1 MKILTIIRLAGYFFF
16 TGVLLLSVFIP
27 EILYIFFLVK
37 STVNYDGLWL
47 IGFWLISSINMIVL
61 YTISCLAF
69 GLIHSRICGVFLP
82 DVKPG
87 VYHHDTDEAKLY
99 AVRMVS
105 PAIYKSFLKTFS
117 FVPHL
122 YSMLLGQALRLYG
135 LKCGKNVY
143 LASGSVLDSY
153 LVEIGDNSFIGMRAI
168 ISSHINENRYLTLK
182 PVKIGN
188 NVTIGGYAII
198 APGAEIGD
206 NSTIGVSS
214 FVKKNQKIPPNSV
227 YAGVPARFI
236 KDNPPKEEIDFTV

>member
-1 MKILTIIRLAGYFFF
+1 MKVITTIRLIAYFFF

-27 EILYIFFLVK
+27 EILYVFFLVK
-37 STVNYDGLWL
+37 STADYDGFWL
-47 IGFWLISSINMIVL
+47 IGFWIFSSIIMILL
-61 YTISCLAF
+61 YSISCLVF
-69 GLIHSRICGVFLP
+69 GFIHSRMCGLFLP

-87 VYHHDTDEAKLY
+87 TYHHDTDEAKLY

-143 LASGSVLDSY
+143 LSSGSVLDSH
-153 LVEIGDNSFIGMRAI
+153 LVELGDNCFVGMRAI
-168 ISSHINENRYLTLK
+168 ISSHVNENRKLTIS
-182 PVKIGN
+182 PVKIGK
-188 NVTIGGYAII
+188 NVTIGGNSII

-206 NSTIGVSS
+206 NSTIGISS
-214 FVKKNQKIPPNSV
+214 VVKKNQKIPPNSV
-227 YAGVPARFI
+227 YAGIPARFI
-236 KDNPPKEEIDFTV
+236 KENPPMS